1 MCGTLKVERID
12 IAWLDRTHLEVNRF
26 ISIFYLESYPIQHN
40 IYHRQR
46 SSNLKHLLLYVTSI
60 LNMGLVTTAV
70 TLSAS
75 FVGGSAF
82 IILRKRIS
90 RNWVDMRPVHMDL
103 TGKTYLIT
111 VRTRNYSMM

>member
-1 MCGTLKVERID
+1 
-12 IAWLDRTHLEVNRF
+12 
-26 ISIFYLESYPIQHN
+26 
-40 IYHRQR
+40 
-46 SSNLKHLLLYVTSI
+46 
-60 LNMGLVTTAV
+60 MGLITTAV

-82 IILRKRIS
+82 ILRKRIS

-111 VRTRNYSMM
+111 VCTRRNYSMM